1 MVRGEP
7 QVQSG
12 PWRSSIYRKKKHLW
26 KRRACSPHFERW
38 TKAWFRQRRASNC
51 SSWNWV
57 TSWRNS
63 WSLIWKKTIKNEST
77 PPSFNRIVQENNIR
91 TLFRTYAWDIV
102 RLWKIQVALKS
113 RLFWKCAINVFWN
126 QGCFQNVPESPYSH
140 SPTTLTPVYH
150 KLTMFTS
157 FNHNYPWLTMLYHT
171 NPYIPLSLPCP
182 TTLTPIHPKLTM
194 LFFKLTMFYRINPY
208 LTLVLPH

>member
-1 MVRGEP
+1 MD
-7 QVQSG
+7 QSVV
-12 PWRSSIYRKKKHLW
+12 SSEKSFKLFLLELSYLLKEFMITDLKKKL
-26 KRRACSPHFERW
+26 
-38 TKAWFRQRRASNC
+38 
-51 SSWNWV
+51 
-57 TSWRNS
+57 
-63 WSLIWKKTIKNEST
+63 IKNEST
-77 PPSFNRIVQENNIR
+77 LPSFKRIVQENRSRESFKRIVQENNIR

-113 RLFWKCAINVFWN
+113 WLFWKCAINVFWN

-140 SPTTLTPVYH
+140 SPTTLTPIYH

-171 NPYIPLSLPCP
+171 NPYIPLSLPCS
-182 TTLTPIHPKLTM
+182 TTLTPIHPKLIM